1 MLNHSYHSLRQHRL
15 DRATKPFNARGARL
29 IRCEHCLLAQNHCI
43 CSYCSPMESCVDWVV
58 LMHEDE
64 VLKPTNTGR
73 LLADVFPSTLVF
85 EWARL
90 HPPEGLAHVLSDPQR
105 LIVLV
110 FPSDEAYTPV
120 HAQHRAQLGNRRLT
134 LILLDGTWKQ
144 ARKMFNRTPWLKD
157 IPTVAVPTQSTQYA
171 LRKAAHDGCLSTAEA
186 AIGVLDT
193 LDPGSAY
200 ALLTF
205 FNQFNQAYVL
215 SRGMREL
222 DVGMRRPNSPGLTA

>member
-1 MLNHSYHSLRQHRL
+1 MN
-15 DRATKPFNARGARL
+15 
-29 IRCEHCLLAQNHCI
+29 
-43 CSYCSPMESCVDWVV
+43 SCVDWIV

-85 EWARL
+85 QWARL
-90 HPPEGLAHVLSDPQR
+90 HPPEGLAGILADPQR

-110 FPSDEAYTPV
+110 FPSDQACAPV
-120 HAQHRAQLGNRRLT
+120 EAQHRAQLSNQRLT

-144 ARKMFNRTPWLKD
+144 ARKMFNRTPWLKN
-157 IPTVAVPTQSTQYA
+157 ISAVAVPIQSSQYA

-193 LDPGSAY
+193 LDPDAAC

-205 FNQFNQAYVL
+205 FNQFNKAYVL

-222 DVGMRRPNSPGLTA
+222 DVGMPI